1 MYNIKKLNAISGIV
15 YDYLPKSQYLV
26 SSHIEDADVDGY
38 LVRSANCHE
47 LELTDRLLAFA
58 RAGAG
63 VNNIPIDKCTEKG
76 IVVFNSPG
84 ANANAVKELVL
95 CGLLMA
101 SRNVLAGVAWAKTL
115 IGAEGDTMPKLVEKG
130 KSQFVGPELMGKT
143 LGVIGLGAI
152 GVLVANAAASIGMNV
167 IGYDP
172 YVSVESA
179 WHLSRAV
186 HRAVNLD
193 DLLSSSDYITVHIP
207 LMDKTRD
214 FISSPEIDKMKD
226 GVILLNFARNGIVRS
241 SSLLEALDSGKIAQ
255 YVTDFPTADILG
267 HEKTICIPHLGA
279 STPESEENCA
289 MMAAAQLRDYIE
301 FGSIKNSVNMPA
313 CVLSEPAHYRLTVIH
328 KNLPTMVNQMT
339 SLIAKEDINIEEM
352 VNKSRG
358 EIAYTVFDLSSA
370 PSEEIMQ
377 AFGAIDGVLRVREIH
392 HV

>member
-115 IGAEGDTMPKLVEKG
+115 IGAEGDTMKLVEKG

-193 DLLSSSDYITVHIP
+193 DLLASSDYITVHIP

-267 HEKTICIPHLGA
+267 REKTICIPHLGA

-370 PSEEIMQ
+370 PSKEIMQ
-377 AFGAIDGVLRVREIH
+377 AFGAIEGVLRVREIH

>member
-115 IGAEGDTMPKLVEKG
+115 IGAEGDTMKLVEKG

>member
-115 IGAEGDTMPKLVEKG
+115 IGAEGDTMKLGEKG

-226 GVILLNFARNGIVRS
+226 GVILLTFARNGIVRS

-267 HEKTICIPHLGA
+267 HEKAICIPHLGA

>member
-115 IGAEGDTMPKLVEKG
+115 IGAEGDTMKLVEKG

-370 PSEEIMQ
+370 PSKEIMQ

>member
-115 IGAEGDTMPKLVEKG
+115 IGAEGDTMKLVEKG

-301 FGSIKNSVNMPA
+301 FGSIKNSVNMPV

-328 KNLPTMVNQMT
+328 KNLPSMVNQMT

-392 HV
+392 HM

>member
-115 IGAEGDTMPKLVEKG
+115 IGAEGDTMKLVEKG

-267 HEKTICIPHLGA
+267 HEKAICIPHLGA

-377 AFGAIDGVLRVREIH
+377 AFGAIDGVIRVREIH

>member
-115 IGAEGDTMPKLVEKG
+115 IGAEGDTMKLVEKG

-267 HEKTICIPHLGA
+267 HEKAICIPHLGA

-313 CVLSEPAHYRLTVIH
+313 CVLSEPAHYRHTVIH

-370 PSEEIMQ
+370 PSEEIMK

>member
-115 IGAEGDTMPKLVEKG
+115 IGAEGDTMKLVEKG

-267 HEKTICIPHLGA
+267 REKTICIPHLGA

-377 AFGAIDGVLRVREIH
+377 AFGAIEGVLRVREIH

>member
-115 IGAEGDTMPKLVEKG
+115 IGAEGDTMKLVEKG

-193 DLLSSSDYITVHIP
+193 DLLASSDYITVHIP

-267 HEKTICIPHLGA
+267 REKTICIPHLGA

-370 PSEEIMQ
+370 PSKEIMQ
-377 AFGAIDGVLRVREIH
+377 AFGAIEGDLRVREIH

>member
-15 YDYLPKSQYLV
+15 YDYLPQSQYLV

-115 IGAEGDTMPKLVEKG
+115 IGAEGDTMKLVEKG

-267 HEKTICIPHLGA
+267 HEKAICIPHLGA

>member
-115 IGAEGDTMPKLVEKG
+115 IGAEGDTMKLVEKG

-193 DLLSSSDYITVHIP
+193 DLLSSLDYITVHIP

>member
-115 IGAEGDTMPKLVEKG
+115 IGAEGDTMKLVEKG

-143 LGVIGLGAI
+143 LGVIGLGSI

-267 HEKTICIPHLGA
+267 HEKAICIPHLGA

>member
-63 VNNIPIDKCTEKG
+63 VNNIPIDKCTEKC

-115 IGAEGDTMPKLVEKG
+115 IGAEGDTMKLVEKG

-193 DLLSSSDYITVHIP
+193 DLLSASDYITVHIP

>member
-115 IGAEGDTMPKLVEKG
+115 IGAEGDTMKLVEKG

-392 HV
+392 HM

>member
-115 IGAEGDTMPKLVEKG
+115 IGAEGDTMKLVEKG

-267 HEKTICIPHLGA
+267 HEKAICIPHLGA

-289 MMAAAQLRDYIE
+289 MMVAAQLRDYIE

>member
-115 IGAEGDTMPKLVEKG
+115 IGAEGDTMKLVEKG

-267 HEKTICIPHLGA
+267 HEKAICIPHLGA

-377 AFGAIDGVLRVREIH
+377 AFGAIDGVIRVREIH
-392 HV
+392 PV

>member
-63 VNNIPIDKCTEKG
+63 VNNSPIDKCTEKG

-115 IGAEGDTMPKLVEKG
+115 IGAEGDTMKLVEKG

-279 STPESEENCA
+279 STPES
-289 MMAAAQLRDYIE
+289 
-301 FGSIKNSVNMPA
+301 
-313 CVLSEPAHYRLTVIH
+313 
-328 KNLPTMVNQMT
+328 
-339 SLIAKEDINIEEM
+339 
-352 VNKSRG
+352 
-358 EIAYTVFDLSSA
+358 
-370 PSEEIMQ
+370 
-377 AFGAIDGVLRVREIH
+377 
-392 HV
+392 

>member
-115 IGAEGDTMPKLVEKG
+115 IGAEGDTMKLVEKG

-267 HEKTICIPHLGA
+267 HEKAICIPHLGA